1 MGSRISR
8 TDRPLLATL
17 TGAILISLYGLPTRS
32 LAAEPAQPGAD
43 AAAAP
48 GAAPLAADAADGA
61 ADPADTLEEVVVT
74 YRQSLVQALEAKR
87 EFTTQTDVIMAEDI
101 GKFPDLNLAES
112 LQRIPGISIARDA
125 GEGRQISV
133 RGLGPDFTRVRI
145 NGMEGLSTTGGTD
158 SSGGNNRGRGF
169 DFNVFASELFN
180 RIEVHKTASAEV
192 QEGSLGATVDLH
204 TPRPFDFDRFTV
216 VGSAQMGYND
226 LADETNPRASALI
239 SNTFLDGR
247 LGALFSIAYSDR
259 ALTQEGSSTVRWDNG
274 PSSGGF
280 NASSPF
286 AAAKP
291 VDLPVG
297 RGCRGRRSGSW
308 QRCT

>member
-1 MGSRISR
+1 MGKRISR
-8 TDRPLLATL
+8 NGRPLLTTL
-17 TGAILISLYGLPTRS
+17 TGAILISLYGLPLR
-32 LAAEPAQPGAD
+32 LVAAEPAQPDAAAADSAEAAGAAD
-43 AAAAP
+43 AAAPAGE
-48 GAAPLAADAADGA
+48 GATEKLD
-61 ADPADTLEEVVVT
+61 EIVVT

-158 SSGGNNRGRGF
+158 SSGGNNRGRAF

-180 RIEVHKTASAEV
+180 RIEVHTTASAEI

-204 TPRPFDFDRFTV
+204 TPRPFDFDRFTL
-216 VGSAQMGYND
+216 VGSGQAGYND
-226 LADETNPRASALI
+226 LSE
-239 SNTFLDGR
+239 
-247 LGALFSIAYSDR
+247 
-259 ALTQEGSSTVRWDNG
+259 
-274 PSSGGF
+274 
-280 NASSPF
+280 
-286 AAAKP
+286 
-291 VDLPVG
+291 
-297 RGCRGRRSGSW
+297 
-308 QRCT
+308 